1 MLGHFS
7 KFKDNVTKLNPSLAL
22 TLVMLAML
30 LGTSC
35 VSAYVG
41 SLLGSVAIEGVT
53 QPDVDLDQ
61 QAPTETDEKPKTTSK
76 NKGLVVLDEKEII
89 ANVYDRIKNSK
100 SKPENSETKL
110 VADKETA
117 TRSEGENA
125 LDASNRPE
133 QFPIQNKVEGIT
145 LEVAKVSK
153 EENSLLLDINMKNE
167 GSQTV
172 KFLYS
177 FLELR
182 DDQNRPLSAITDGL
196 PAELPANKENFSGTV
211 KIPATLLENAQTI
224 SLSLADYPEQKIQ
237 LKLSD
242 IPVVK

>member
-7 KFKDNVTKLNPSLAL
+7 KFKNNVTNLNPSVTL

-35 VSAYVG
+35 VSAYIG

-53 QPDVDLDQ
+53 QPDVDLDRKA
-61 QAPTETDEKPKTTSK
+61 QAETDEKQKTASK
-76 NKGLVVLDEKEII
+76 NKGLMVLDEKEII
-89 ANVYDRIKNSK
+89 ASVYDRIKNSK
-100 SKPENSETKL
+100 SKPESEAKL
-110 VADKETA
+110 VADKET
-117 TRSEGENA
+117 ELKVEPENA
-125 LDASNRPE
+125 FDATNRPE
-133 QFPIQNKVEGIT
+133 VFPIQNKVEGIT

-153 EENSLLLDINMKNE
+153 EDNSLLLDINMKNE

-211 KIPATLLENAQTI
+211 KIPATLLENARTI